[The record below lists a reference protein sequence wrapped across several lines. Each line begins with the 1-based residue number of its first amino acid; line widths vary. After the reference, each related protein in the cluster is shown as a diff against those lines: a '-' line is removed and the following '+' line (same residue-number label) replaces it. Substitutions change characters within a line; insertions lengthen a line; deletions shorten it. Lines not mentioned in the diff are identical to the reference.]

1 MPKTLVTGAGGFI
14 GSHVVRELL
23 NRNRS
28 VLAVLAPGESRQ
40 NLEGLDV
47 EIVECDVRDAD
58 AVNRMFAADVNVVY
72 HLAAIYAI
80 WLPRRELMYEVN
92 CMGSMNVLWAAYKK
106 GVDKVVY
113 TSSIAAVGHRDDGRP
128 ADETTA
134 FNHLGRHNDYVL
146 TKWMSEEEAK
156 TFARNGLPIVFCNP
170 AGPIGPRDKGPTPT
184 GEIILNIV
192 NGKMRF
198 HMGTGFGM
206 VDVEDVALGHILA
219 EEKGRIGERYLLCS
233 ENLNTKDLV
242 ELVLDVCGVKA
253 RIPQIPAAPFI
264 PLGDLMEAWADRTG
278 KKPMLTGD
286 SIRYAN
292 HDVFFDHSKAERE
305 LGLTFRPVRESVER
319 AVRWFAANGMVTD
332 KKIARRF
339 GG

>member
-23 NRNRS
+23 KRDREII
-28 VLAVLAPGESRQ
+28 AVLAPNESRQ
-40 NLEGLDV
+40 NLDGLDV
-47 EIVECDVRDAD
+47 EVVECDVRDD
-58 AVNRMFAADVNVVY
+58 AAVKKLFKKNVNVVY

-92 CMGSMNVLWAAYKK
+92 CIGSMNVLWAALRKE
-106 GVDKVVY
+106 VDKVVY
-113 TSSIAAVGHRDDGRP
+113 TSSIAAVGHRDDGQP
-128 ADETTA
+128 ANEDTY

-146 TKWMSEEEAK
+146 SKWLSEEEAR

-184 GEIILNIV
+184 GELILNMI

-198 HMGTGFGM
+198 HLGTGFGM
-206 VDVEDVALGHILA
+206 VDVEDVALGHVLA
-219 EEKGRIGERYLLCS
+219 ESKGKVGERYLLCS
-233 ENLNTKDLV
+233 ENLRTKDFIQ
-242 ELVLDVCGVKA
+242 LVLDVCGVKT
-253 RIPQIPAAPFI
+253 RIPHLPAAPFI
-264 PLGDLMEAWADRTG
+264 PLGDAMEAWADRTG

-286 SIRYAN
+286 SLRYAN
-292 HDVFFDHSKAERE
+292 HDVYFDNSKATRE
-305 LGLTFRPVRESVER
+305 LGLKFRPVRESVER
-319 AVRWFAANGMVTD
+319 AVRWFAQNGMVTD
-332 KKIARRF
+332 KKIAKKF